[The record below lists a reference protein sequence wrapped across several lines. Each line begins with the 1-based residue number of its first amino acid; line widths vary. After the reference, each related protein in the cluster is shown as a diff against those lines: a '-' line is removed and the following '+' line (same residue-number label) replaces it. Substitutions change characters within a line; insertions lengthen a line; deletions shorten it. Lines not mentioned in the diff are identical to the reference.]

1 MAGCEPYRG
10 MRSQIRREQ
19 SMMNKR
25 TKIYALLATLL
36 LATASVGG
44 CAVGDSSG
52 STDGTGSSGS
62 SSSGSDSD
70 SSSDAE
76 ATSVSAE
83 RLDTTDIFSNR
94 DKEVGYDESTS
105 VTITLSDGASTS
117 SSDAVTIEDDTITIT
132 QEGTY
137 ILTGTLTDG
146 QVQIEVSDSE
156 KVQLVLDNVSITNSS
171 SAAIYIPEADKVFI
185 TMAEGSSN
193 SLAVTG
199 AFVDI
204 DENSIDGTIY
214 SKADLTL
221 NGNGTLTIDCAD
233 GHGIVS
239 KDDLIITSGIY
250 LITADGGSGLSG
262 KDCVLIA
269 DGDFTITAS
278 NDGIHS
284 ENTDDAARGY
294 IYIADGT
301 FTIDCDGD
309 GIDASYIVQI
319 EGGSFTI
326 TSSAGK
332 GIKGDVGIFLVD
344 GEMTIDTPDDCIHTN
359 GDLEMDGGSCTLATT
374 DDGMHADEELTI
386 NGGTIAIT
394 ESYEGIE
401 GETITVNGGNI
412 TIVSSDDGFNAAGG
426 NDSSGFTNGG
436 GGGRD
441 AFGGGESSTGT
452 LIFNGGTIEVNADG
466 DGIDSNGTLE
476 VNGGTIYV
484 SGPTNSANGA
494 IDYGSGAVITG
505 GIVIAAGASGMAEN
519 FGSSSTQCSIMITTS
534 ASAGDTV
541 TLTDSD
547 GNVLASYTPSKQYSS
562 VVISCPD
569 IESDGT
575 YTVTCGSTEST
586 VEMNGTIYSSSG
598 GMGGGMGN
606 MGGGM
611 GGNRGGMR

>member
-1 MAGCEPYRG
+1 
-10 MRSQIRREQ
+10 
-19 SMMNKR
+19 MNRK
-25 TKIYALLATLL
+25 KKMYALLTALL
-36 LATASVGG
+36 LTTASVGG
-44 CAVGDSSG
+44 CAFGSSSDSNS
-52 STDGTGSSGS
+52 STGSS
-62 SSSGSDSD
+62 SSSGSSGTDSD
-70 SSSDAE
+70 SSTDAE

-117 SSDAVTIEDDTITIT
+117 SSDAVTIDGDTVTIT

-137 ILTGTLTDG
+137 ILTGALTDG
-146 QVQIEVSDSE
+146 QIQIDVSDSE
-156 KVQLVLDNVSITNSS
+156 KVQLVIDNVSITNAS
-171 SAAIYIPEADKVFI
+171 SAAIYIVEADKVFL

-193 SLAVTG
+193 TLAVTG
-199 AFVDI
+199 EFVDI
-204 DENSIDGTIY
+204 DENSIDGVIY
-214 SKADLTL
+214 SKADMTL
-221 NGNGTLTIDCAD
+221 NGNGTLTVDCAY

-239 KDDLIITSGIY
+239 KDDLIITSGVYI
-250 LITADGGSGLSG
+250 ITANGGSGLSG

-284 ENTDDAARGY
+284 ENTDDATRGY
-294 IYIADGT
+294 IYIADGV

-319 EGGSFTI
+319 EGGSVTI

-332 GIKGDVGIFLVD
+332 GVKGDVGIFLID
-344 GEMTIDTPDDCIHTN
+344 GEMTIDTTDDCIHTN
-359 GDLEMDGGSCTLATT
+359 GDLEVDDGTYTLATS

-386 NGGTIAIT
+386 NSGTINIT

-436 GGGRD
+436 GGGWD
-441 AFGGGESSTGT
+441 AFGGGESSSGT
-452 LIFNGGTIEVNADG
+452 LIFNGGTVEVIAEG

-484 SGPTNSANGA
+484 SGPTTSANGA
-494 IDYGSGAVITG
+494 IDYGTSAVING

-519 FGSSSTQCSIMITTS
+519 FGSSSTQCAIMVTVS

-547 GNVLASYTPSKQYSS
+547 GNVLASYTPTKQYSS
-562 VVISCPD
+562 VVVSCPE

-575 YTVTCGSTEST
+575 YTLACGSSETT
-586 VEMNGTIYSSSG
+586 VEMNGTIYSASG
-598 GMGGGMGN
+598 GMGGGMNGGG
-606 MGGGM
+606 MGDMNGGM
-611 GGNRGGMR
+611 GGNKGGMR